1 MEKNNNPQEIKVELS
16 PEVAAGQYSNRA
28 FISHGAGEFFF
39 DFISLTPNMPH
50 AKVLS
55 RIVMTPENAKI
66 FCSLSATTFSAMN
79 RLSEKSSPHVP
90 SILPQ
95 AMAVSPILSKHK

>member
-28 FISHGAGEFFF
+28 SISPGAGEFFL

-55 RIVMTPENAKI
+55 RIVMTPENAKNLL
-66 FCSLSATTFSAMN
+66 FALRDNVQRYEQTFGEIKPTRPVNPPTGNGGIPNPFEA
-79 RLSEKSSPHVP
+79 
-90 SILPQ
+90 
-95 AMAVSPILSKHK
+95 

>member
-55 RIVMTPENAKI
+55 RIVMTPENAKNLL
-66 FCSLSATTFSAMN
+66 FALRDNVQRYEQTFGEIKPTRPVNPPTGNGGIPNPFEA
-79 RLSEKSSPHVP
+79 
-90 SILPQ
+90 
-95 AMAVSPILSKHK
+95 